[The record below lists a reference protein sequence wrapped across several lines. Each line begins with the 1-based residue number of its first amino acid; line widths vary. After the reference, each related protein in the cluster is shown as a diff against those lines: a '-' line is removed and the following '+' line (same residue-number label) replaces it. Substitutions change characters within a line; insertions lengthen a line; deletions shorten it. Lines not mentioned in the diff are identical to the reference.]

1 MPKTKKEPQSTDKS
15 TDTSDMLK
23 LVDEIRELVAI
34 RVALGYGT
42 GTGVR
47 KSAESTISRAI
58 SAKVDILSKMVVEAI
73 DA

>member
-1 MPKTKKEPQSTDKS
+1 MAKS
-15 TDTSDMLK
+15 KNGEAKNNQATEEMQK
-23 LVDEIRELVAI
+23 LVEEIRGLVAV
-34 RVALGYGT
+34 RSTLNYGT

-58 SAKVDILSKMVVEAI
+58 SAKVDELSKMVIDDI

>member
-1 MPKTKKEPQSTDKS
+1 MTKAKKSEGKNNLATD
-15 TDTSDMLK
+15 DMRK
-23 LVDEIRELVAI
+23 LVEEIRDLVSV
-34 RVALGYGT
+34 RSTLNYGT

-58 SAKVDILSKMVVEAI
+58 SAKVDELSKLIVDDI

>member
-1 MPKTKKEPQSTDKS
+1 MTKAKKRESNSRRPSEQ
-15 TDTSDMLK
+15 MWL
-23 LVDEIRELVAI
+23 LVEEIKELVTVRSTLA
-34 RVALGYGT
+34 YGT

-58 SAKVDILSKMVVEAI
+58 SARVDELSKLIVDDI

>member
-1 MPKTKKEPQSTDKS
+1 MTKAKKS
-15 TDTSDMLK
+15 ESKGSQATEEMLS
-23 LVDEIRELVAI
+23 LVEEIKELVLV
-34 RVALGYGT
+34 RSALGYGT

-58 SAKVDILSKMVVEAI
+58 SARVDDLSKLIVDAI

>member
-1 MPKTKKEPQSTDKS
+1 MTTKAKKSESRASQATDE
-15 TDTSDMLK
+15 MLK
-23 LVDEIRELVAI
+23 LVDEIKELVLV
-34 RVALGYGT
+34 RSALAYGT

-58 SAKVDILSKMVVEAI
+58 SARVDDLSKLIVDGI